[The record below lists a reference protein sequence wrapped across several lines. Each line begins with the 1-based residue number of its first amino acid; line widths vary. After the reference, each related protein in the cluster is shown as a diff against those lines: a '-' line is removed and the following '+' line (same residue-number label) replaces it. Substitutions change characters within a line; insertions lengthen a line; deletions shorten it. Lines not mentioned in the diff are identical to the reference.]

1 MLLMFW
7 WRKQPYDFL
16 TCGETIAGLKTI
28 QQRRAQLTEKPVLL
42 TGPGKV
48 GVNFFCHFHLVPYFF
63 LLLML
68 SWFAQLNA
76 NNVCRSELRNPVAL
90 LNLTS
95 FGICEDLYLGIVWN
109 VYLHL

>member
-63 LLLML
+63 Y
-68 SWFAQLNA
+68 S
-76 NNVCRSELRNPVAL
+76 
-90 LNLTS
+90 
-95 FGICEDLYLGIVWN
+95 
-109 VYLHL
+109 